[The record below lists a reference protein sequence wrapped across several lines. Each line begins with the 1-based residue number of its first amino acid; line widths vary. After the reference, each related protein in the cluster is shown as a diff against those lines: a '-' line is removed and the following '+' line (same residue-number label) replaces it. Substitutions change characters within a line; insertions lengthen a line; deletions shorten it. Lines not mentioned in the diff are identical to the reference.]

1 MHTGGPKPLNLPFDP
16 IERAVAIWRDRF
28 GASSAM
34 AAVTSIMRAHQ
45 ILLAQLDTL
54 LRPYDL
60 TFARYEALVL
70 LTFSRTG
77 ALPLSKMG
85 ERLMVHPTSVT
96 NTVTRLERA
105 GLVRR
110 MRNPRDGRGVL
121 AEITD
126 AGREVVRR
134 ATADL
139 MAAGFCMTMY
149 GEQELA
155 DLFDLLRTLR
165 RAAGDFV
172 ADGPGARVGDE
183 AGGTVGD
190 TVDGAAAGE
199 RTPGPS
205 GADGAGETA
214 RAVESAAPDPAG
226 AVGAEA

>member
-1 MHTGGPKPLNLPFDP
+1 
-16 IERAVAIWRDRF
+16 
-28 GASSAM
+28 M

-96 NTVTRLERA
+96 NTVSRLERA

-110 MRNPRDGRGVL
+110 RRNPRDGRGVL
-121 AEITD
+121 AEITEL
-126 AGREVVRR
+126 GRERVRQ

-149 GEQELA
+149 GERELA
-155 DLFDLLRTLR
+155 GLFDLLRTLR
-165 RAAGDFV
+165 RSAGDFTEAPDDQAAHGPAAGPDGV
-172 ADGPGARVGDE
+172 AGPGPRAEAAARPAVPPPPTGRVGTG
-183 AGGTVGD
+183 A
-190 TVDGAAAGE
+190 VDGAV
-199 RTPGPS
+199 
-205 GADGAGETA
+205 D
-214 RAVESAAPDPAG
+214 G
-226 AVGAEA
+226 AVGGGAA